1 MTILEKTTHQNQN
14 PSKIFLFKEGI
25 FYKAYNEGAFL
36 LKDKNY
42 KVAVKKIK
50 RIEKEVLSIG
60 FPESVF
66 DKLKIEFVVEDFE
79 GYSCCNNKVVFD
91 QTEYQ
96 NWHSEKLHNQPDNSN
111 STNHHQIIDA
121 IKNYPL
127 ANKTPIEVFEWVV
140 NLQIKIKK
148 NIVNFVPLW

>member
-1 MTILEKTTHQNQN
+1 MTILDKTTLQNQN

-25 FYKAYNEGAFL
+25 FYKAYNEGVFL

-50 RIEKEVLSIG
+50 SIENEVLSIG

-66 DKLKIEFVVEDFE
+66 EKLKIEFVVDDFE
-79 GYSCCNNKVVFD
+79 GYSCCANNVVFD
-91 QTEYQ
+91 NLEYQ
-96 NWHSEKLHNQPDNSN
+96 NWRDEVSNNQPDISKFSN
-111 STNHHQIIDA
+111 HQQIIEQ

-140 NLQIKIKK
+140 SLQNK
-148 NIVNFVPLW
+148 VR